1 MNEYYY
7 LVHGGPGSG
16 RYPLGSGERPY
27 QKFEGSRRKS
37 SGGIREYIKTRKEK
51 RAEELKKKSIA
62 DAQKRA
68 EEEEKR
74 NKQLEKDKERVLR
87 SGTAS
92 EVMKYQGKLTNK
104 ELGDAAERLRL
115 EKQLTG
121 YSEQEVKTALD
132 TLKTIQSY
140 SNVGSAL
147 AKDGIELWNSFAS
160 VYNATSRGKNDPLP
174 IISKGDG
181 KKK

>member
-1 MNEYYY
+1 MNNDFY

-16 RYPLGSGERPY
+16 RYPLGSGDRPY
-27 QKFEGSRRKS
+27 QKLEGSRKNI
-37 SGGIREYIKTRKEK
+37 GGIRGYIKSRKEK
-51 RAEELKKKSIA
+51 KAEELRKRSAA

-68 EEEEKR
+68 SEEAER
-74 NKQLEKDKERVLR
+74 SRQLEKDKERVLR

-92 EVMKYQGKLTNK
+92 EVMRYQGKLTNK
-104 ELGDAAERLRL
+104 ELSDAAERLRL
-115 EKQLTG
+115 ERQLSG

-132 TLKTIQSY
+132 KIKKIQSY

-147 AKDGIELWNSFAS
+147 AKDGIEIWNSFAS
-160 VYNATSRGKNDPLP
+160 IYNVTSRGREDPLP
-174 IISKGDG
+174 IISKGE